1 MRVGEGD
8 FLLGLAGVSA
18 TMLGTFI
25 VGVFFYIESGLH
37 RRMSGSVAADRYLR
51 SGMRWVFAAYSLPLL
66 VALVLA
72 ALDPIWG
79 TLTFIVL
86 GLVLVLTSIDTGRR
100 ILMQGGS
107 GLSRAPLINEWL
119 TNAAVLVAVVL
130 PWLIGGWV
138 PEPSA
143 FIPSL
148 LIVLAA
154 GFASTVALIMAEF
167 DATMAVTESPDRK
180 PVDPGR

>member
-18 TMLGTFI
+18 TLLGTFI

-37 RRMSGSVAADRYLR
+37 RRLSGSIAAHRYLR

-66 VALVLA
+66 VAL
-72 ALDPIWG
+72 
-79 TLTFIVL
+79 
-86 GLVLVLTSIDTGRR
+86 
-100 ILMQGGS
+100 
-107 GLSRAPLINEWL
+107 
-119 TNAAVLVAVVL
+119 TNAAVVVAVVL
-130 PWLIGGWV
+130 PWVIGGWV
-138 PEPSA
+138 PAPSA

-154 GFASTVALIMAEF
+154 GFASTVALVMAEF
-167 DATMAVTESPDRK
+167 DATTAVTESPDQK
-180 PVDPGR
+180 AVDPGR

>member
-18 TMLGTFI
+18 TLLGTFI

-37 RRMSGSVAADRYLR
+37 RRLSGSIAADRFLR

-66 VALVLA
+66 VA
-72 ALDPIWG
+72 I
-79 TLTFIVL
+79 
-86 GLVLVLTSIDTGRR
+86 
-100 ILMQGGS
+100 
-107 GLSRAPLINEWL
+107 
-119 TNAAVLVAVVL
+119 TNAAVVVAVVL
-130 PWLIGGWV
+130 PWVIGGWV
-138 PEPSA
+138 PAPSA

-154 GFASTVALIMAEF
+154 GFASTVALVMAEF
-167 DATMAVTESPDRK
+167 DATTAVTETPDQK

>member
-1 MRVGEGD
+1 MRVGEGE

-37 RRMSGSVAADRYLR
+37 RRLSGSVAAELYLR

-79 TLTFIVL
+79 ALTFIVL
-86 GLVLVLTSIDTGRR
+86 GILLVSTSIDTGRR
-100 ILMQGGS
+100 ILMKGGS
-107 GLSRAPLINEWL
+107 GLSKAPLINEWL

-130 PWLIGGWV
+130 PWVVGGWV
-138 PEPSA
+138 PPPSA

-148 LIVLAA
+148 LLVLAA
-154 GFASTVALIMAEF
+154 GFASTVALVMAEF
-167 DATMAVTESPDRK
+167 DATMGMTESPDQK